1 MIPLC
6 VIRPEPGCAAS
17 VAAARAQGLE
27 AFGFPL
33 FAVAPQAWEAPP
45 ADRFDGLLAGSA
57 NVFRHGGP
65 ALAAYRHI
73 PVHAVGSTTA
83 DAARAA
89 GFPVATVGQGGLQ
102 RVLDGIPSG
111 TRLLRLAGA
120 ERIALIPPP
129 GVQLSERTVYASRPC
144 PLPAALAALL
154 ARPAVIAL
162 HSAEAARHFAAECDR
177 LAVPRGVLRLAC
189 IGPRVAEAAGSGWAA
204 VGIAPDPSETGLL
217 AKATELCQTAV
228 QN

>member
-17 VAAARAQGLE
+17 VAAARARGID

-45 ADRFDGLLAGSA
+45 EQQFDGLLAGSA

-65 ALAAYRHI
+65 ALAAYRHL

-102 RVLDGIPSG
+102 RVLDGIPAG

-120 ERIALIPPP
+120 ERITLIPPP
-129 GVQLSERTVYASRPC
+129 GVRLSERTIYASEPSS
-144 PLPAALAALL
+144 LPAALAALL
-154 ARPAVIAL
+154 AKPAVIAL
-162 HSAEAARHFAAECDR
+162 HSAEAARHFAGECDR
-177 LAVPRGVLRLAC
+177 HGLARGVLSLAC
-189 IGPRVAEAAGSGWAA
+189 IGPRVAEAAGGGWAA
-204 VGIAPDPSETGLL
+204 VGIAADPSETGLL
-217 AKATELCQTAV
+217 AKATELCQTAD
-228 QN
+228 QD